1 MRAVFIFIILI
12 VVSGCGGG
20 GGGGGSDAPPVLRS
34 SASDDQASVDEES
47 SVTIEVSAND
57 TRVDA
62 NSLSL
67 SSNPANGVAEID
79 GNSINY
85 SPNAD
90 FAGTDS
96 FSYGVTGEDGSGL
109 TATVTITVNNIN
121 DAPVAQP
128 DSYTLVEDNLLPLA
142 LGEND
147 TDIDSA
153 IVSFEILGTIAG
165 EVTGTGTDLI
175 YTPPLDFVGEE
186 SFTYR
191 AVDEDGAS
199 SSEVAV
205 TITIEPVTVTL
216 LEVVQLTLPSTGYS
230 VVNDSELGASVLSST
245 AQEFTVPP
253 NVVSVL
259 LALNGAGANI
269 DQNGLFISSLVPPSG
284 PFAGFQRFV
293 NFCFDGNCSSLVPR
307 LPSYKAESGTWTF
320 QLGTLA
326 ATLDEIDFAELTLTA
341 IFRTGPTPDTT
352 DSGSTTVSVKPFL
365 TADSINASELAP
377 ALTRLAEIG
386 AQNRIEFVIEPVTLL
401 EDTAFTSVSASFL
414 DATTISLV
422 SQGDAD
428 SLNLFFLEDFL
439 AGESLAGISG
449 GVPGSFGTKNG
460 NNGVLINAGTLLADG
475 SASSIQ
481 DTAEI
486 AFHEVGHLLGL
497 YHTTEARFS
506 FVDVLDDTPVCE
518 ASVHDANND
527 GVANANECPD
537 AANPMFWFNSIL
549 IEPTALTADQK
560 HVLFYS
566 PIAVPG
572 SL

>member
-47 SVTIEVSAND
+47 SVTIEVTAND

-128 DSYTLVEDNLLPLA
+128 DSYTLVEDNLLSLA

-153 IVSFEILGTIAG
+153 IASFEILGTIAG

-199 SSEVAV
+199 SNEVAV
-205 TITIEPVTVTL
+205 TITIEPVTVTM
-216 LEVVQLTLPSTGYS
+216 LEVIQLTLP
-230 VVNDSELGASVLSST
+230 
-245 AQEFTVPP
+245 
-253 NVVSVL
+253 
-259 LALNGAGANI
+259 
-269 DQNGLFISSLVPPSG
+269 
-284 PFAGFQRFV
+284 
-293 NFCFDGNCSSLVPR
+293 
-307 LPSYKAESGTWTF
+307 
-320 QLGTLA
+320 
-326 ATLDEIDFAELTLTA
+326 
-341 IFRTGPTPDTT
+341 
-352 DSGSTTVSVKPFL
+352 
-365 TADSINASELAP
+365 
-377 ALTRLAEIG
+377 
-386 AQNRIEFVIEPVTLL
+386 
-401 EDTAFTSVSASFL
+401 
-414 DATTISLV
+414 
-422 SQGDAD
+422 
-428 SLNLFFLEDFL
+428 
-439 AGESLAGISG
+439 
-449 GVPGSFGTKNG
+449 
-460 NNGVLINAGTLLADG
+460 
-475 SASSIQ
+475 
-481 DTAEI
+481 
-486 AFHEVGHLLGL
+486 
-497 YHTTEARFS
+497 
-506 FVDVLDDTPVCE
+506 
-518 ASVHDANND
+518 
-527 GVANANECPD
+527 
-537 AANPMFWFNSIL
+537 
-549 IEPTALTADQK
+549 
-560 HVLFYS
+560 
-566 PIAVPG
+566 
-572 SL
+572 